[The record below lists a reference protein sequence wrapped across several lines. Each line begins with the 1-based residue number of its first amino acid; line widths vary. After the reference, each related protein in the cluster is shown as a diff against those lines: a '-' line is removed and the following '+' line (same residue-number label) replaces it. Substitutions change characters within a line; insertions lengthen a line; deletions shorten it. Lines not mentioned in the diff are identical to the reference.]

1 MSNFEMKDS
10 PNNNVTPGQLDFST
24 LVLSFGT
31 GAMIHMGLAPDPSGA
46 KVEKNLVIAKQNID
60 VLEILETKTRGNL
73 SQEEQTLI
81 KNVLSEL
88 RLRFIDAS
96 K

>member
-10 PNNNVTPGQLDFST
+10 PNDKVAPQQLDFST
-24 LVLSFGT
+24 LVLSFAT
-31 GAMIHMGLAPDPSGA
+31 SAMIHMGLSPDPTT
-46 KVEKNLVIAKQNID
+46 KKTEKHLPIAKQNID
-60 VLEILETKTRGNL
+60 VLEILEAKTRGNL
-73 SQEEQTLI
+73 TKDEQALI
-81 KNVLSEL
+81 QNVLSEL